1 MSSGA
6 DGIRTHDPLVANQ
19 VLSQLSYRPEHPAVY
34 NLNVTGRPPKP
45 RSMHQYLS
53 KPHAD
58 AAVWCTG
65 T

>member
-1 MSSGA
+1 
-6 DGIRTHDPLVANQ
+6 
-19 VLSQLSYRPEHPAVY
+19 
-34 NLNVTGRPPKP
+34 
-45 RSMHQYLS
+45 MHQYLS